1 MAKFDRFQK
10 QTSTS
15 RTTFSAIVG
24 SAAFQLG
31 VRDYQ
36 KSLPFREATDIYRMF
51 PGVRGASWNYER
63 GRLYAASCAG
73 RNEKTLPSRVG
84 RSVNRSLMSHFAAA
98 YYRKEV
104 L

>member
-1 MAKFDRFQK
+1 MAKFDRFTK
-10 QTSTS
+10 QTNTGK
-15 RTTFSAIVG
+15 TTWSAIVG

-36 KSLPFREATDIYRMF
+36 KSLPFREAVDVHRMF
-51 PGVRGASWNYER
+51 PVRGAVWNYER